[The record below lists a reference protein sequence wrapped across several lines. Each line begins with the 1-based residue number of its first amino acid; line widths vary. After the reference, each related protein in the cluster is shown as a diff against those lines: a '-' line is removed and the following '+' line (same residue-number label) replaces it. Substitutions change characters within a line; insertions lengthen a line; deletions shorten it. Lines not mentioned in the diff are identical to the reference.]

1 MNSLSDLNGVTFG
14 AGTFGS
20 AQMSGGYY
28 NDLQGTT
35 DVVTGVTDP
44 TGATGYTADV
54 AAITGGGHFGGADGE
69 VDGNFTIQD
78 AVQYTAGDGH
88 YIAPTATTFATF
100 GYLTFNGSGGDTGGD
115 KYFVHGFSSS
125 GALLLSSYQTLT
137 LDEVNGTTY
146 LNGDPQPQD
155 ARLFE
160 VLSNYDLD
168 EGAPGAAYYPGHGDT
183 TSWTDTAG
191 IYHKLTSKYH
201 DGSPYQPGYTAQNGN
216 YYAPRAATPGYSNIS
231 GTNAPNG
238 NIPGN
243 ATPITAP
250 QSYPLLFTNDES
262 VYNTPPCYAEG
273 TRVLTVRGEV
283 AVEDLEVGDEAVTA
297 SGGTRPVIW
306 IGSRR
311 VRCDIHPNPA
321 EVNPVRIRKGAFGE
335 GLPVRDLVVSPGHAV
350 FVDGVLIPAHALVNG
365 ATVVQEAMDRVRY
378 FHVELDAHDVLLAEG
393 LPCESYLDDGNR
405 TTFGNSP
412 EFTALHGRLDPKSW
426 EHACAPMVAAGPQLA
441 EVQRRLLARAEAM
454 GWTRV
459 EAPDLHLMAD
469 GVAIAPVM
477 AKANRFWFAAPVA
490 RELALASA
498 SSTLAHTLPGVTDA
512 RRLGVAVSELKL
524 DGQPLDLTGHALGQ
538 GFHALETHGEHAWR
552 WTDGEGRLALTL
564 AEPAMLEVAL
574 LMVSPTW
581 KRPAANLRLVQA
593 G

>member
-1 MNSLSDLNGVTFG
+1 MAFDLSALNGVTFG
-14 AGTFGS
+14 PDTLGVTTTSGS
-20 AQMSGGYY
+20 YGYNADGGY
-28 NDLQGTT
+28 T
-35 DVVTGVTDP
+35 DVI
-44 TGATGYTADV
+44 TGATDPATGEIQV
-54 AAITGGGHFGGADGE
+54 AYFTNTITSAIT
-69 VDGNFTIQD
+69 NTIST
-78 AVQYTAGDGH
+78 AVQYTPGDGH
-88 YIAPTATTFATF
+88 YMAATATDFATF
-100 GYLTFNGSGGDTGGD
+100 GYLKFNDGASATY
-115 KYFVHGFSSS
+115 KYYVHGFSN
-125 GALLLSSYQTLT
+125 GALLLSHNAVLSEN
-137 LDEVNGTTY
+137 EVNGVNHYNSSYSYAAGGAGFQYGQADTHGFEILSDTAITS
-146 LNGDPQPQD
+146 GPTSKGVSMTPTPQPGGGYYSYRYYD
-155 ARLFE
+155 A
-160 VLSNYDLD
+160 
-168 EGAPGAAYYPGHGDT
+168 
-183 TSWTDTAG
+183 AG
-191 IYHKLTSKYH
+191 IGHYISQSSSVVNYYNIAHLH
-201 DGSPYQPGYTAQNGN
+201 GSPN
-216 YYAPRAATPGYSNIS
+216 
-231 GTNAPNG
+231 PN
-238 NIPGN
+238 PP
-243 ATPITAP
+243 T
-250 QSYPLLFTNDES
+250 YPLIFTNNES
-262 VYNTPPCYAEG
+262 LYNAPPCYAEG

-552 WTDGEGRLALTL
+552 WTDGGGRLALTL